1 MSKSKRKLKVGQ
13 SLESR
18 AKVDPAEERR
28 RENRLFFIFTIVVPV
43 VMLLVIV
50 VLWLLRVWG

>member
-13 SLESR
+13 SLETR
-18 AKVDPAEERR
+18 TKADPAEERR
-28 RENRLFFIFTIVVPV
+28 RENRQFFIFTIVVPV